1 MVERLKKAIDKARAH
16 REQVLA
22 GAVPP
27 SVSPEERPPDPVET
41 TVPADS
47 SPWAALE
54 EVTLDVAHLKRR
66 RVVSYQKND
75 PAHVVFDV
83 LRTRLLKVFKD
94 NGWSRIAI
102 TSPTRGC
109 GKTFVAANLAFS
121 LARQAECRTVLIDMD
136 LKRPHL
142 AGTLGLTTPRQIEWY
157 LTGQMQP
164 EAYFRRVGPNLALG
178 LNTER
183 VRDSAELIQDECTA
197 QALAQMCELYRPDA
211 VIYDLPPMLVSHLRL
226 AGGGNDKD
234 AVDMGQK
241 ADGVVADQHRRQVVD
256 HRVGPVELAHPRE
269 RLGGA
274 LFLDQFGGI
283 ADPFRVEPQCKV
295 RPYPPEIG
303 LRLRLAGEISLDLA
317 QCGEPE
323 GLGEAGHLQVHVD
336 QHGPALDLAG
346 KAKRQIGRDDC
357 LAAAFGR

>member
-27 SVSPEERPPDPVET
+27 SVGPEKRPQDPVEAT
-41 TVPADS
+41 AQADP

-136 LKRPHL
+136 LRLPEL
-142 AGTLGLTTPRQIEWY
+142 ASTLGLTTPHSIECY
-157 LTGQMQP
+157 LTGETRP

-197 QALAQMCELYRPDA
+197 QALARMCDLYRPSA
-211 VIYDLPPMLVSHLRL
+211 VIYDLPPMLVGDDAIGFLPQIDCVL
-226 AGGGNDKD
+226 LIAAAG
-234 AVDMGQK
+234 QTK
-241 ADGVVADQHRRQVVD
+241 AA
-256 HRVGPVELAHPRE
+256 EIEECE
-269 RLGGA
+269 RL
-274 LFLDQFGGI
+274 
-283 ADPFRVEPQCKV
+283 
-295 RPYPPEIG
+295 
-303 LRLRLAGEISLDLA
+303 
-317 QCGEPE
+317 
-323 GLGEAGHLQVHVD
+323 LGENTNFLGVLLNKCEV
-336 QHGPALDLAG
+336 
-346 KAKRQIGRDDC
+346 KASDAYQYGYYS
-357 LAAAFGR
+357 